1 MLEWN
6 SLKVFAKDQEL
17 LKGIS
22 LSIHSNEIL
31 GIFGSSGSG
40 KTTLLKVLLGIPG
53 VLEDFTILG
62 KCFTRPGL
70 KRVCL
75 FQDPVSSF
83 NPHWKIRNS
92 LQEPGESQPEGWL
105 EENLKKYWDR
115 IQIQRPWQ
123 DCLQSYPHEFSG
135 GELQRL
141 GFLRAIMAS
150 PDLLLLD
157 EPVSALDP
165 MNKKEITKIFVD
177 WQYESGGSVVI
188 VSHDPE
194 LTEPFCSRVLHLEQG
209 RLKESQ

>member
-1 MLEWN
+1 
-6 SLKVFAKDQEL
+6 
-17 LKGIS
+17 
-22 LSIHSNEIL
+22 
-31 GIFGSSGSG
+31 
-40 KTTLLKVLLGIPG
+40 
-53 VLEDFTILG
+53 
-62 KCFTRPGL
+62 
-70 KRVCL
+70 
-75 FQDPVSSF
+75 
-83 NPHWKIRNS
+83 
-92 LQEPGESQPEGWL
+92 L